1 MIYKWGS
8 GDVTSAF
15 PKLSDRFLE
24 IFSDRAC
31 KGNGYELFSDCGLR
45 GMVMSYDDIIF
56 SFNKLLIILSKMVPN
71 KTNTI
76 VNPYTTNI
84 FKKLKITKYNWKCSF
99 MQVLVQT

>member
-1 MIYKWGS
+1 M
-8 GDVTSAF
+8 VTSLPVFWELF
-15 PKLSDRFLE
+15 PKLSDRFPE
-24 IFSDRAC
+24 IFSDRTC

-56 SFNKLLIILSKMVPN
+56 SFNKLLIILSKMVTN

-76 VNPYTTNI
+76 VNPYITNI